1 MCKLFYQISLNLE
14 SEAKH
19 RKVVIDQFLR
29 VQHNGRTIS
38 SSDKLAR
45 INTRGWLSV
54 QNVIQHLL
62 LFSLPLSDSLNIKAT
77 VATVM
82 PVASSTPFVLHLP
95 ANCQHDCVNTW
106 GSYYCTCRQGYRL
119 EADGKTCQGK
129 NTDHGL
135 LHYPSISTNSISV
148 LVMPNRVKQTK
159 FDFMVTVYCTKIIT
173 WTVFVTICT

>member
-1 MCKLFYQISLNLE
+1 MSKLFCQISLNPE

-19 RKVVIDQFLR
+19 RKVVVDQFLR
-29 VQHNGRTIS
+29 VQHNGHTIS

-45 INTRGWLSV
+45 INRRGWLSV
-54 QNVIQHLL
+54 QNLIQHLL
-62 LFSLPLSDSLNIKAT
+62 LFSLPLLDSLNIKAT

-106 GSYYCTCRQGYRL
+106 GSYYCTCRQGYKL

-135 LHYPSISTNSISV
+135 LHYPSISTNSMLVS
-148 LVMPNRVKQTK
+148 VMPNKVKQTN
-159 FDFMVTVYCTKIIT
+159 FDLMVTVYCTKIIT
-173 WTVFVTICT
+173 